1 MNKKIENLLETIDE
15 TVKKCA
21 WIKNQSSIDIISSI
35 TEETSEVKDA
45 LEKNDVNNLEEEIGD
60 LLFTVILLG
69 KISEN
74 KYNISFEKSIERVT
88 DKIIKR
94 SPHVFGDQIALTSEE
109 AANIWNSIKYNE
121 YK

>member
-1 MNKKIENLLETIDE
+1 MDKQIDRLIKTIDE
-15 TVKKCA
+15 TVKNCA
-21 WIKNQSSIDIISSI
+21 WIKNQSSADIISSI
-35 TEETSEVKDA
+35 TEETLEVKDA
-45 LEKNDVNNLEEEIGD
+45 LDKNDINNLEEEIGD

-69 KISEN
+69 RISEN

-88 DKIIKR
+88 NKIIKR
-94 SPHVFGDQIALTSEE
+94 SPHVFGDKIALTPEE